1 MVQPID
7 YLGALPQP
15 NLGESLLGGLRTGAA
30 IRQVRDERQ
39 QRELAAQKQAQFQ
52 ADMQAALSS
61 PSAKGFAELTAK
73 YPEMR
78 EAFKQSWEMFSQERR
93 DNDFGAGAKA
103 YNAIRSGRPDI
114 AEQIISENITA
125 AQNSGEDVTE
135 LESIR
140 ERLKTDPEGAATSL
154 GFTLAVLEPEKWK
167 TIAAEEREVAKAP
180 IELRKAGAETFKAEA
195 EAAATPE
202 RVDLENR
209 QTAANIRNVNSQV
222 LDRANRL
229 NLDRDKLQSETEAK
243 LFELGQKQG
252 QLDEG
257 GRKLVNESV
266 INSVA
271 ADQAGARALDL
282 AGRLEQEGGGYGA
295 LTSGVEW
302 LKKATGNQNAY
313 SEMRKEY
320 IRLRNAQAIKDL
332 PPGVA
337 TDRDVAL
344 AMEGYPDAS
353 ADAGTLASFLR
364 GMAKMNQVAAA
375 SENAKSEWV
384 NAVGHLGKPK
394 TDIVIDGVN
403 VPAGTTF
410 TDFSRGY
417 ISQKAQQRGA
427 EQVQQQVPQ
436 RSYMRFAKQG
446 AQ

>member
-7 YLGALPQP
+7 YLGSLPQP
-15 NLGESLLGGLRTGAA
+15 NLGESLLSGLRTGAA
-30 IRQVRDERQ
+30 IREVRDERQ
-39 QRELAAQKQAQFQ
+39 EREKAAQMQAQFQ
-52 ADMQAALSS
+52 ADMQSALSN

-73 YPEMR
+73 YPQMR

-93 DNDFGAGAKA
+93 DADFGAGAKA

-114 AEQIISENITA
+114 AEQIITENITA

-135 LESIR
+135 LETIR

-167 TIAAEEREVAKAP
+167 GIAAEEREVAKAP
-180 IELRKAGAETFKAEA
+180 IERRKLGAEAFKTEA

-209 QTAANIRNVNSQV
+209 QTATNIRNVNSQIFE
-222 LDRANRL
+222 RASRL
-229 NLDRDKLQSETEAK
+229 NLDRDKLQSDTEAK
-243 LFELGQKQG
+243 LYELGQKQG

-266 INSVA
+266 VNSVA
-271 ADQAGARALDL
+271 ADQAATSMLDL
-282 AGRLEQEGGGYGA
+282 AGRLEREGGGYGVA
-295 LTSGVEW
+295 STAGEW
-302 LKKATGNQNAY
+302 LKRATGSQNAM
-313 SEMRKEY
+313 SDMRKEY
-320 IRLRNAQAIKDL
+320 IRLRNTQAIKML

-337 TDRDVAL
+337 TDKDVAMAL
-344 AMEGYPDAS
+344 EGFPDSS
-353 ADAGTLASFLR
+353 ADAGTIASFLR
-364 GMAKMNQVAAA
+364 GMAKMNQVAAVG
-375 SENAKSEWV
+375 ENAKSEWV

-394 TDIVIDGVN
+394 SDITIDGVS

-410 TDFSRGY
+410 TDFSRSY
-417 ISQKAQQRGA
+417 ITQKAQQRGA
-427 EQVQQQVPQ
+427 EQAQQQVPQ
-436 RSYMRFAKQG
+436 RSYMKYANPG